1 MIEETRNGRKL
12 WGTESPFKEDPLPKR
27 RITDT
32 KKWFAALDR
41 LNSEPFMIPAKKVRN
56 QPATPRRKKL

>member
-1 MIEETRNGRKL
+1 MQR
-12 WGTESPFKEDPLPKR
+12 TESPFKEDPLPKR